1 MEENKV
7 EQTTD
12 IKNSETTNNIN
23 DLQDDVENKKPTPK
37 TNGRTFTQEELNKLV
52 DIRLK
57 QERASINRKI
67 GVEDLNDAINI
78 VKSQKEIEEKQKIQK
93 GEFEEILKNKTQEWQ
108 KEKSGLENQL
118 RDIKINKSLLS
129 SASKNKA
136 INPDQVVE
144 LLKSDIK
151 LNESG
156 NVEILDKSGLP
167 RYNQTGEL
175 LTTDELVQEFLTQNP
190 HFVSAT
196 PSGSGSVSNVD
207 RQELN
212 KSLNL
217 SELDFNNPEDRKK
230 YAQYK
235 KQRDSQPRVIN
246 ANP

>member
-1 MEENKV
+1 
-7 EQTTD
+7 
-12 IKNSETTNNIN
+12 
-23 DLQDDVENKKPTPK
+23 
-37 TNGRTFTQEELNKLV
+37 
-52 DIRLK
+52 
-57 QERASINRKI
+57 
-67 GVEDLNDAINI
+67 
-78 VKSQKEIEEKQKIQK
+78 
-93 GEFEEILKNKTQEWQ
+93 LKN
-108 KEKSGLENQL
+108 
-118 RDIKINKSLLS
+118 
-129 SASKNKA
+129 
-136 INPDQVVE
+136 
-144 LLKSDIK
+144 DIK
-151 LNESG
+151 LNETG
-156 NVEILDKSGLP
+156 NVEILDKNGIA
-167 RYNQTGEL
+167 RYNKQGEL

>member
-1 MEENKV
+1 MAEENQV
-7 EQTTD
+7 EQTT
-12 IKNSETTNNIN
+12 ETKEEEAP
-23 DLQDDVENKKPTPK
+23 QVQETPQAQ
-37 TNGRTFTQEELNKLV
+37 TFTQDEVNNIVERRLAKERGSMFKKLGV
-52 DIRLK
+52 DDID
-57 QERASINRKI
+57 I
-67 GVEDLNDAINI
+67 AINA
-78 VKSQKEIEEKQKIQK
+78 VKTQKEAEEKQRIQK
-93 GEFEEILKNKTQEWQ
+93 GEFEEILKTRTQEHQ
-108 KEKSGLENQL
+108 KEKSELENQL
-118 RDIKINKSLLS
+118 RDIKINKSLLE
-129 SASKNKA
+129 SASKHKA
-136 INPDQVVE
+136 INASQVVD
-144 LLKSDIK
+144 LLKNDIK
-151 LNESG
+151 LNETG
-156 NVEILDKSGLP
+156 NVEILDKNGIA
-167 RYNQTGEL
+167 RYNKQGEL